1 MKCILRMRRRKPSV
15 AASPSKS
22 NQKPKYPNTV
32 FRFYLRRKNTPYNE
46 TPTKGNTMSE
56 KNITIVDGKKEIVI
70 KPQNRPSR
78 FKKAVKKTAPHL
90 AIGLATGLVCGV
102 IAYIVATNI
111 EDDSVE
117 ITITDSGFTVTEVT
131 PKD

>member
-1 MKCILRMRRRKPSV
+1 
-15 AASPSKS
+15 
-22 NQKPKYPNTV
+22 
-32 FRFYLRRKNTPYNE
+32 
-46 TPTKGNTMSE
+46 MSE